1 MLAGTIISRLLKKIH
16 MKTFFTATLGCK
28 INQYE
33 TRALAEA
40 WERSGLVRVD
50 DPARA
55 GTLLVNSCAVTANA
69 VSDLRQLV
77 RRLHRDNPGA
87 AIVVTG
93 CAAEVLAEELAA
105 LPGVVRVVPQSRKA
119 ELLEQAPSRPGWQ
132 PFAVSGYDRARAVLK
147 VQDGCSHRCTYC
159 IVPLTR
165 GPSVSR
171 PPAEVLAEARRL
183 LEAGFRE
190 IVVGGVNL
198 RQFGRDLPGAPDFWD
213 LLALLERELAPQW
226 AGRARLRISSLEP
239 GQLGDKALQ
248 TLAASRLV
256 CPHLHLSLQSG
267 DPGVLKLMGRGHY
280 RPEQALE
287 FCRHLTAF
295 WPVFGLGADLLVGFP
310 GEDEAAFANT
320 LDLCRKLPLSY
331 AHVFPYSSR
340 PGTVAAGRADQNA
353 PEVRKSRAARLRAVV
368 SGKKR
373 AFVRAQA
380 ERDRLSVVLEDA
392 AGQGLSEHYTACTVL
407 GAGSL
412 PPRTL
417 VAARPEGLD
426 KGRILARFLE
436 VLE

>member
-1 MLAGTIISRLLKKIH
+1 

-33 TRALAEA
+33 TRALVEA
-40 WERSGLVRVD
+40 WERTGLARVD

-55 GTLLVNSCAVTANA
+55 GTLLVNSCAVTSNA

-87 AIVVTG
+87 GIVITG
-93 CAAEVLAEELAA
+93 CAAEVLADELAG

-119 ELLEQAPSRPGWQ
+119 ELLEPGSLRPGWQ

-165 GPSVSR
+165 GGSVSR
-171 PPAEVLAEARRL
+171 EPAEVLAEAGRL
-183 LEAGFRE
+183 LDAGFRE
-190 IVVGGVNL
+190 IVIGGINL
-198 RQFGRDLPGAPDFWD
+198 RQFGRDLPEAPDFWD
-213 LLALLERELAPQW
+213 LLALLERGLAPRW

-239 GQLGDKALQ
+239 GQLGNKALE

-287 FCRHLTAF
+287 FCERLGLA

-310 GEDEAAFANT
+310 GEDEGAFANT
-320 LDLCRKLPLSY
+320 LELCRRLPLSY

-340 PGTVAAGRADQNA
+340 PGTVAAGRTGQNA
-353 PEVRKSRAARLRAVV
+353 PEIRKSRAARLRAAV
-368 SGKKR
+368 SAKKR
-373 AFVRAQA
+373 AFARGLAA
-380 ERDRLSVVLEDA
+380 GGPLAVVLEDA
-392 AGQGLSEHYTACTVL
+392 AGQGLSEHYAACIVR
-407 GAGSL
+407 GIEGL

-436 VLE
+436 ALT